1 MMKGWIID
9 NNTILTIGVL
19 KVMLKT
25 KKEKKVFFIDI

>member
-19 KVMLKT
+19 KVILKT
-25 KKEKKVFFIDI
+25 KKRKKGVFY